1 MKRVLLVLGT
11 AVLFL
16 STLVTPT
23 PVKADGGGGNAGNC
37 GGKTI
42 CKP

>member
-1 MKRVLLVLGT
+1 MKSVLLILGT

-23 PVKADGGGGNAGNC
+23 AVKADGGGGQGTNC
-37 GGKTI
+37 GGNSL